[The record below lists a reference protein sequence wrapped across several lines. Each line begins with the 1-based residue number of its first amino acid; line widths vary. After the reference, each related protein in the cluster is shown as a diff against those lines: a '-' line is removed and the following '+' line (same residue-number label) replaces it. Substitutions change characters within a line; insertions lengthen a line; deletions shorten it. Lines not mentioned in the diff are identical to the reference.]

1 MMANLFDKT
10 AADAMIVRIQNLSP
24 DAPRAWGTMTID
36 QMLEHCARG
45 IDMAT
50 GELVIPRVFIG
61 RVLGWI
67 FKQ

>member
-1 MMANLFDKT
+1 MIANLFDKV

-36 QMLEHCARG
+36 QMLEHCSRG

-50 GELVIPRVFIG
+50 GELVIPRVCIG
-61 RVLGWI
+61 RLLGWI
-67 FKQ
+67 FKK